1 MPNAKQIAEKAVEL
15 MKQDAVIVTA
25 AEIEHGVLSQV
36 QLYFRSGDQSVM
48 DIVSKDD
55 LVQNWPDAGVYAL
68 LPAPKLDQCLR
79 KIRMFEGREDMY
91 FRIDGSTENAD
102 DLGPLPGVV
111 FMEAVEAIC
120 GA

>member
-1 MPNAKQIAEKAVEL
+1 MPNAQQIAEKALEL

-25 AEIEHGVLSQV
+25 AEIKHGVLSRV
-36 QLYFRSGDQSVM
+36 QLYFWSENQSVM

-55 LVQNWPDAGVYAL
+55 LVQNWPDSGVYAL
-68 LPAPKLDQCLR
+68 LPAAKLDHCFQ
-79 KIRMFEGREDMY
+79 KIRMFEGEEDMY
-91 FRIDGSTENAD
+91 FRIDGTRENAD
-102 DLGPLPGVV
+102 DPGPLPGVV